1 MILELV
7 AEAKAQGLPE
17 QRASA
22 VLQVSPRTL
31 QRWREPAKPKAP
43 AAPRRRP
50 ANALTRAE
58 AAAVI
63 SVIKSP
69 AHADQ
74 SCRELA
80 LSLENAPEQA
90 VSVSPVTVWRYQVAL
105 DCNGPR
111 GRQTSQRHGP
121 APDTDWVTGPNQLW
135 DYDVTVL
142 RSEERW
148 VFWYLYSLLDH
159 FSRKAVAWLVQ
170 PTFCSEQIQ
179 TLWDLGL
186 VHEGL
191 LEVPTDQWPKSLSD
205 RGAQTPALAPERKRG
220 ASVRSQSTRQ
230 YFKKLGIDQLFSRPR
245 TPNDNP
251 QIEAHFG
258 TIKSQ
263 PAYPGYFND
272 IPAAVTYFTG
282 FYAWYND
289 VHPLTTVRMLTPSQV
304 HTGQAPTLLAARQP
318 HQTEALASRRD
329 ASHTPFTL
337 EELIAQPLPDVSQ
350 CPVYS
355 WAGPNPVP
363 QNTRHPLRN

>member
-1 MILELV
+1 MLELV

-22 VLQVSPRTL
+22 VLQVSSRSL
-31 QRWREPAKPKAP
+31 QRWRRPAQPKAP
-43 AAPRRRP
+43 VAPRPRP
-50 ANALTRAE
+50 INALTRAE

-90 VSVSPVTVWRYQVAL
+90 VSVSPVTIWRYQVAL

-121 APDTDWVTGPNQLW
+121 APDTEWVTGPNKLW
-135 DYDVTVL
+135 DWDVTVL
-142 RSEERW
+142 RSGETG

-159 FSRKAVAWLVQ
+159 FSRKAVAWLVDERQ
-170 PTFCSEQIQ
+170 SSDLAQR
-179 TLWDLGL
+179 LWDQGL
-186 VHEGL
+186 VNEGRL
-191 LEVPTDQWPKSLSD
+191 DLPHTAWPQSLSD
-205 RGAQTPALAPERKRG
+205 RGAPM
-220 ASVRSQSTRQ
+220 RSHSTRH
-230 YFKKLGIDQLFSRPR
+230 YFKKLGIGQLFSRPR

-251 QIEAHFG
+251 RIEAHFG

-263 PAYPGYFND
+263 PVYPDYFVD
-272 IPAAVTYFTG
+272 VPEALTYFTG

-289 VHPLTTVRMLTPSQV
+289 VHPLTTLGMLTPNQV
-304 HTGQAPTLLAARQP
+304 HTGQAASLLAARQT
-318 HQTEALASRRD
+318 HQAAALASRRD
-329 ASHTPFTL
+329 ADHVPFTL
-337 EELIAQPLPDVSQ
+337 EKLIAQPLPDVSQ

-355 WAGPNPVP
+355 WAGPQPGP
-363 QNTRHPLRN
+363 AKHATPLA

>member
-1 MILELV
+1 MLELV
-7 AEAKAQGLPE
+7 AEAQAQGLPE
-17 QRASA
+17 ERASA
-22 VLQVSPRTL
+22 VLQVSPRSL
-31 QRWREPAKPKAP
+31 QRWRQPARPKAP
-43 AAPRRRP
+43 AAPRPRP
-50 ANALTRAE
+50 INALTRAE

-121 APDTDWVTGPNQLW
+121 APDTNGVTGPNQLW

-142 RSEERW
+142 RSQERFI
-148 VFWYLYSLLDH
+148 FWYLYSLLDH
-159 FSRKAVAWLVQ
+159 FSRKAVAWLVH

-179 TLWDLGL
+179 MLWDLGL
-186 VHEGL
+186 VNEGRL
-191 LEVPTDQWPKSLSD
+191 DLPADQWPRSLSD
-205 RGAQTPALAPERKRG
+205 RGAQM
-220 ASVRSQSTRQ
+220 RSHSTRR

-251 QIEAHFG
+251 RIEAHFG

-263 PAYPGYFND
+263 PVYPGYFVD
-272 IPAAVTYFTG
+272 VPEAVTYFTG

-289 VHPLTTVRMLTPSQV
+289 IHPLTTLRMLTPNQV
-304 HTGQAPTLLAARQP
+304 HTGQRAELLTARQAR
-318 HQTEALASRRD
+318 QTQALDQRRD
-329 ASHTPFTL
+329 ANHTPFTL
-337 EELIAQPLPDVSQ
+337 EELITQTLPDVAQ
-350 CPVYS
+350 CPVYT
-355 WAGPNPVP
+355 WAGPNTVP

>member
-1 MILELV
+1 MLELV

-17 QRASA
+17 ERASA
-22 VLQVSPRTL
+22 VLQVSPRSL
-31 QRWREPAKPKAP
+31 QRWREPVQPTAP
-43 AAPRRRP
+43 AAPRPRP
-50 ANALTRAE
+50 TNALTRDE
-58 AAAVI
+58 AAAVV
-63 SVIKSP
+63 SVIRSP

-90 VSVSPVTVWRYQVAL
+90 ISVSPVTVWRYQVAL

-142 RSEERW
+142 RSSERF

-159 FSRKAVAWLVQ
+159 FSRKAVAWLVH

-186 VHEGL
+186 VNEGRL
-191 LEVPTDQWPKSLSD
+191 DLPADQWPRSLSD
-205 RGAQTPALAPERKRG
+205 RGPQM
-220 ASVRSQSTRQ
+220 RSQSTRR

-245 TPNDNP
+245 QPNDNP
-251 QIEAHFG
+251 RIEAHFG
-258 TIKSQ
+258 TVKSH
-263 PAYPGYFND
+263 PVYPGYFVD
-272 IPAAVTYFTG
+272 VPEAVTYFTG
-282 FYAWYND
+282 FYPWYND
-289 VHPLTTVRMLTPSQV
+289 RHPLTTLNMLTPNQV
-304 HTGQAPTLLAARQP
+304 HTGQQAEILTTRQARQT
-318 HQTEALASRRD
+318 QALDQRRD
-329 ASHTPFTL
+329 ANHPPFTL
-337 EELIAQPLPDVSQ
+337 EELITQTLPDVSQ

-355 WAGPNPVP
+355 WAGPNSIP

>member
-1 MILELV
+1 MLELV

-17 QRASA
+17 HRASQ
-22 VLQVSPRTL
+22 VLRISPRSL
-31 QRWREPAKPKAP
+31 QRWREPVRSKAP
-43 AAPRRRP
+43 AAPRPRP
-50 ANALTRAE
+50 INALTREE

-63 SVIKSP
+63 SVIQSP

-111 GRQTSQRHGP
+111 GRRTSQRHGP
-121 APDTDWVTGPNQLW
+121 APDTEWVTGPNKLW
-135 DYDVTVL
+135 DWDVTVL
-142 RSEERW
+142 RSGELG

-159 FSRKAVAWLVQ
+159 FSRKAVAWLIDERLSSDLAQ
-170 PTFCSEQIQ
+170 R
-179 TLWDLGL
+179 LWDQGL
-186 VHEGL
+186 VNEARL
-191 LEVPTDQWPKSLSD
+191 DLPYSEWPQSLSD
-205 RGAQTPALAPERKRG
+205 RGAPM
-220 ASVRSQSTRQ
+220 RSHSTRH
-230 YFKKLGIDQLFSRPR
+230 YFEKLGIGQLFSRPR

-251 QIEAHFG
+251 RIEAHFG

-263 PAYPGYFND
+263 PVYPGYFAD
-272 IPAAVTYFTG
+272 VPAAVTYFTG

-289 VHPLTTVRMLTPSQV
+289 LHPLTTLGMLTPNQV
-304 HTGQAPTLLAARQP
+304 HNGQAASLLAVRQS
-318 HQTEALASRRD
+318 HQAEALASRHSS
-329 ASHTPFTL
+329 SHAPFTL

-350 CPVYS
+350 CPIYS

-363 QNTRHPLRN
+363 QITRHHLRN

>member
-1 MILELV
+1 MLELV

-17 QRASA
+17 ERASA
-22 VLQVSPRTL
+22 VLQVSPRSL
-31 QRWREPAKPKAP
+31 QRWRRPAQPKAP
-43 AAPRRRP
+43 ATPRPRP
-50 ANALTRAE
+50 INALSRAE
-58 AAAVI
+58 AAAVV
-63 SVIKSP
+63 SVIRSP

-90 VSVSPVTVWRYQVAL
+90 VSVSPVTIWRYQVAL

-142 RSEERW
+142 RSSERF

-159 FSRKAVAWLVQ
+159 FSRKAVAWLVH

-186 VHEGL
+186 VNEGRL
-191 LEVPTDQWPKSLSD
+191 DLPADQWPQSLSD
-205 RGAQTPALAPERKRG
+205 RGAQM
-220 ASVRSQSTRQ
+220 RSQSTRQ
-230 YFKKLGIDQLFSRPR
+230 YFKRLGIPQLFSRPR

-251 QIEAHFG
+251 RIEAHFG

-263 PAYPGYFND
+263 PVYPGYFAD
-272 IPAAVTYFTG
+272 VPAAATYFTG

-289 VHPLTTVRMLTPSQV
+289 VHPLTTLRMLTPNQV
-304 HTGQAPTLLAARQP
+304 HTDQAAALLATRQAR
-318 HQTEALASRRD
+318 QTEALTSRRN
-329 ASHTPFTL
+329 AAHTPFTM
-337 EELIAQPLPDVSQ
+337 EELIAQPLPDVAQ
-350 CPVYS
+350 CPVYT
-355 WAGPNPVP
+355 WAGPNAVP
-363 QNTRHPLRN
+363 QNTRHLLRN

>member
-1 MILELV
+1 MILALV

-17 QRASA
+17 ARASQ
-22 VLQVSPRTL
+22 VLRVSPRTL
-31 QRWREPAKPKAP
+31 QRWRQPAQLKAP
-43 AAPRRRP
+43 AAPRPRP
-50 ANALTRAE
+50 TNALTRAE
-58 AAAVI
+58 AAAVV
-63 SVIKSP
+63 SVIRSP

-80 LSLENAPEQA
+80 LSLANAPEQA
-90 VSVSPVTVWRYQVAL
+90 VSVSPVTIWRYQVAL

-121 APDTDWVTGPNQLW
+121 APATDWVTGPNQLW

-159 FSRKAVAWLVQ
+159 FSRKAVAWLVA
-170 PTFCSEQIQ
+170 PTFGSAQIQ
-179 TLWDLGL
+179 SLWDLGL
-186 VHEGL
+186 VNEGL

-205 RGAQTPALAPERKRG
+205 RGAQM
-220 ASVRSQSTRQ
+220 RSQSTRR

-251 QIEAHFG
+251 RIEAHFG

-263 PAYPGYFND
+263 PVYPGYFAD
-272 IPAAVTYFTG
+272 LPAAVTYFTG
-282 FYAWYND
+282 FYPWYND
-289 VHPLTTVRMLTPSQV
+289 RHPLTTLNMLTPNQV
-304 HTGQAPTLLAARQP
+304 HTGQTAPRLAARQTQQA
-318 HQTEALASRRD
+318 HALADRRAAD
-329 ASHTPFTL
+329 HAPFSL

-355 WAGPNPVP
+355 WAGPSAAPLI
-363 QNTRHPLRN
+363 TRHPLRN

>member
-1 MILELV
+1 VILELV

-17 QRASA
+17 ARASQ
-22 VLQVSPRTL
+22 VLRVSPRTL
-31 QRWREPAKPKAP
+31 QRWRAPAQPKAP
-43 AAPRRRP
+43 SAPRPRP
-50 ANALTRAE
+50 SNALTRAE

-90 VSVSPVTVWRYQVAL
+90 VSVSPVTIWRYQVAL
-105 DCNGPR
+105 NCNGPR

-121 APDTDWVTGPNQLW
+121 APDTDWVTGPKQLW

-142 RSEERW
+142 RSTERW
-148 VFWYLYSLLDH
+148 TFWYLYSLLDH
-159 FSRKAVAWLVQ
+159 FSRKAVAWLVA
-170 PTFCSEQIQ
+170 PTFCSVQIQ

-186 VHEGL
+186 VNEGL

-205 RGAQTPALAPERKRG
+205 RGAQM
-220 ASVRSQSTRQ
+220 RSQSTRR

-245 TPNDNP
+245 SPNDNP
-251 QIEAHFG
+251 RIEAHFG

-263 PAYPGYFND
+263 PVYPGSFVD
-272 IPAAVTYFTG
+272 LPTAVTYFTG
-282 FYAWYND
+282 FYAWYNE
-289 VHPLTTVRMLTPSQV
+289 VHPLTTLDMLTPNQV
-304 HTGQAPTLLAARQP
+304 HTGQTGTRLAARQTR
-318 HQTEALASRRD
+318 QAEALASRHNS
-329 ASHTPFTL
+329 SHTPFTL
-337 EELIAQPLPDVSQ
+337 EELIAQTLPDVSH

-363 QNTRHPLRN
+363 QNMRHHLRN

>member
-1 MILELV
+1 MLELV

-17 QRASA
+17 ERASA
-22 VLQVSPRTL
+22 VLQVSSRSL
-31 QRWREPAKPKAP
+31 QRWRRPAQPKAP
-43 AAPRRRP
+43 TAPRPRP
-50 ANALTRAE
+50 ANALTRDE
-58 AAAVI
+58 AAAVV
-63 SVIKSP
+63 SVIRSP

-90 VSVSPVTVWRYQVAL
+90 VSVSSVTIWRYQVAL

-142 RSEERW
+142 RSAERW

-186 VHEGL
+186 VNENR
-191 LEVPTDQWPKSLSD
+191 LELPTDQWPQSLSD
-205 RGAQTPALAPERKRG
+205 RGAQM
-220 ASVRSQSTRQ
+220 RSQSTRQ
-230 YFKKLGIDQLFSRPR
+230 YFKKLGIPQLFSRPR

-251 QIEAHFG
+251 RIEAHFG

-263 PAYPGYFND
+263 PVYPGYFVD
-272 IPAAVTYFTG
+272 VPAAVTYFTG

-289 VHPLTTVRMLTPSQV
+289 VHPLTTLRMLTPNQV
-304 HTGQAPTLLAARQP
+304 HTGQAATLLAVRQVR
-318 HQTEALASRRD
+318 QTEALASRRN
-329 ASHTPFTL
+329 AARTPFTM
-337 EELIAQPLPDVSQ
+337 EELIAQPLPDVAQ
-350 CPVYS
+350 CPVYT
-355 WAGPNPVP
+355 WAGPNEVP
-363 QNTRHPLRN
+363 QNTRHHLRN